1 MLFDD
6 AKVNKMVYIK
16 KYFTLKNVKRG
27 KIFSFLLIN
36 VNIFGEVIFSSY
48 LCKCEN

>member
-6 AKVNKMVYIK
+6 AKVNKGVYITK
-16 KYFTLKNVKRG
+16 SFILKNVKRG

-36 VNIFGEVIFSSY
+36 VNIFGEVIFYFY
-48 LCKCEN
+48 LCTR